1 MPVTYTRAPSGLA
14 ATARALCSR
23 WPPSRAIHSM
33 LVSAAWAGRA
43 GQAMADDSIGASP
56 EHLRQPTEFGI
67 VGEVTFKGTLGLV
80 IFGAIAGLFFGL
92 LYLAL
97 RSWLPGGWA
106 TRGLAF
112 GLLLLPP
119 VGIFI
124 VASSKTDFD
133 LTSLALIFSL
143 FAGMILVYGLAT
155 AWSIEGLGR
164 RFLPPPRPH
173 AFGYVVLGAIASLGF
188 VALGNAVS
196 DVL

>member
-1 MPVTYTRAPSGLA
+1 MSVEPDRP
-14 ATARALCSR
+14 
-23 WPPSRAIHSM
+23 
-33 LVSAAWAGRA
+33 AGRTLSNVRYGRLVLSGVGVGA
-43 GQAMADDSIGASP
+43 VVLGLGSRVAMRIVGIVASP

-80 IFGAIAGLFFGL
+80 IFGALGLFFGL